1 MNKYV
6 SIVPK
11 LENTGPVII
20 AVELCHAMK
29 KEGYEVEILSL
40 AKTDD
45 ATYKGIKSSQLTIGK
60 VINLPKRCIVHS
72 HTFRPDLVCALIGF
86 VNNTKTL
93 TTVHSYFQHAL
104 YFDYGRIKTQ
114 LAFILWRIAVNSL
127 NSRVYI
133 SNSMARYYK
142 YRLKKSNSVVIKN
155 WRVIEKTNKVLD
167 SEVEDFIYLQKRL
180 NRTRLVFCGSLD
192 SRKNILKLIDNI
204 DDSMS
209 LLILGDGPLKE
220 IINLKI
226 KDSNN
231 IKYIGKKSDPLYYM
245 GLNQCLVLPSFAE
258 GIPTVCI
265 EAASIGVP
273 SLLSNIAVHRELQ
286 SDGIA
291 FTFNHHNFIDFKQA
305 IKLSK
310 NIPSQ
315 SVMKIWRDKFNGDL
329 GIKKYL
335 KVMSK

>member
-1 MNKYV
+1 MKKYV

-20 AVELCHAMK
+20 AIELCLAMIK
-29 KEGYEVEILSL
+29 DGYEVEILSL
-40 AKTDD
+40 AKTEH
-45 ATYKGIKSSQLTIGK
+45 TNYNGIKSSQLTMDKIIK
-60 VINLPKRCIVHS
+60 LPKGCIVHS
-72 HTFRPDLVCALIGF
+72 HTFRPDIICALIGY
-86 VNNTKTL
+86 VKNVKTI

-114 LAFILWRIAVNSL
+114 LAFILWKRAVNSL

-133 SNSMARYYK
+133 SKSMARYYR

-155 WRVIEKTNKVLD
+155 WRVIEQKNSIID
-167 SEVEDFIYLQKRL
+167 SEVENFINLQKKL
-180 NRTRLVFCGSLD
+180 NRTRLIFCGSLD
-192 SRKNILKLIDNI
+192 SRKNILKLIDSI
-204 DDSMS
+204 DDNMS
-209 LLILGDGPLKE
+209 LLILGDGPLKN
-220 IINLKI
+220 IVNSKI

-231 IKYIGKKSDPLYYM
+231 IKYLGKKSDPLYYM

-273 SLLSNIAVHRELQ
+273 SLLSNISVHRELE
-286 SDGIA
+286 SDGVA
-291 FTFNHHNFIDFKQA
+291 FTFNHHNFIDFKKA
-305 IKLSK
+305 INLSLNIDSEKIK
-310 NIPSQ
+310 N
-315 SVMKIWRDKFNGDL
+315 VWLTKFNGDF
-329 GIKKYL
+329 GIKEYI